1 MSPFRKV
8 KTILLVTAQHESAT
22 PFDPGFA
29 AIEQAFSS
37 LTDAWNIVMV
47 SKCKR
52 QDLQEALSVYQ
63 PTILHFCGH
72 ANPKGLALEDAHGL
86 AELLTYDDLAQMLEP
101 ARRSGLCSVFLSCC
115 YSSVRGQIIA
125 DAVGGIVVA
134 MKGLVREDAAAQFAQ
149 FFYRTLGSGWSFWR
163 SYEEILNRLRN
174 DPAMSRFYGRIDPV
188 IFYPQQL

>member
-52 QDLQEALSVYQ
+52 QDLQEA
-63 PTILHFCGH
+63 F
-72 ANPKGLALEDAHGL
+72 
-86 AELLTYDDLAQMLEP
+86 
-101 ARRSGLCSVFLSCC
+101 
-115 YSSVRGQIIA
+115 VRGQIIA